1 MKNRGLAKT
10 RPRFFL
16 KAAALESKSR
26 GRAAAL
32 VFHALVVFI
41 PRGLKNEWMMVK
53 NNNFFCIRTELTKI
67 ITNLSI
73 IVNTSW

>member
-16 KAAALESKSR
+16 RAAALESKSR

-41 PRGLKNEWMMVK
+41 PRGLKNQ
-53 NNNFFCIRTELTKI
+53 
-67 ITNLSI
+67 
-73 IVNTSW
+73 